1 METDGPSS
9 SGRAGLRMPPIA
21 LLVALSAINTIA
33 LNIFVPSMPGMV
45 DVFDTSPAAV
55 QLTLSFYLVAFAL
68 AQLAIG
74 PLSDRYGR
82 RPVLLWGLAIYA
94 LAPLLCAAAWSI
106 GSLAAARALQA
117 IGGCAGIVLARAVI
131 RDLHERDRAASV
143 IGLVTMLTAFA
154 SAAAPAIGASLDV
167 WLGWRASFLVV
178 ALFGTV
184 VLAWTFA
191 SLPETHRVPS
201 GQSMLSTFSGCG
213 QLLRS
218 AAFIGYALH
227 GACTLA
233 GWYAMIAGL
242 PYVLVDVLGRPPTDY
257 GLYFPLLSFGYMA
270 GNFITSRVVQ
280 RMGVQRLMLNG
291 AWLAVA
297 SCVVLYLWNLASGP
311 AGLAI
316 VLPLAVVVL
325 SHGLSQPSAIAG
337 AVSVNPAL
345 AGSAAGVMG
354 FGQGLIAAA
363 GAQLLGVLQNGT
375 VHPLF
380 AVVTAFAVISLLAC
394 FLARW
399 GEAGETPPAPDAA
412 DRRPA
417 PSLRR

>member
-1 METDGPSS
+1 MQADEPPSGGP
-9 SGRAGLRMPPIA
+9 GPRVPPIA

-33 LNIFVPSMPGMV
+33 LNMFVPSMPGMV
-45 DVFDTSPAAV
+45 DVFGTSPAAV
-55 QLTLSFYLVAFAL
+55 QLTLSFYLAAFAV

-106 GSLAAARALQA
+106 GSLAGARALQA

-143 IGLVTMLTAFA
+143 IGLVTMLTALA
-154 SAAAPAIGASLDV
+154 TAAAPAMGGLLDL
-167 WLGWRASFLVV
+167 WLGWRASFLAV
-178 ALFGTV
+178 ALSGAV
-184 VLAWTFA
+184 VFAWTFA
-191 SLPETHRVPS
+191 RLPETNPVAT
-201 GQSMLSTFSGCG
+201 GQSMLRTFRGCG

-218 AAFIGYALH
+218 PAFIGYSLH

-233 GWYAMIAGL
+233 AWYSMIAGL
-242 PYVLVDVLGRPPTDY
+242 PYLLVDVLGRPATDY

-270 GNFITSRVVQ
+270 GNFITSRVAQ
-280 RMGVQRLMLNG
+280 RLGVHRLMLRG

-297 SCVVLYLWNLASGP
+297 SCVVLYLWYFASGP
-311 AGLAI
+311 AALAI
-316 VLPLAVVVL
+316 VLPMAVVVL
-325 SHGLSQPSAIAG
+325 SHGVSQPSAIAG

-354 FGQGLIAAA
+354 FGQGLVAAG
-363 GAQLLGVLQNGT
+363 GAQLVGMLQNGT

-380 AVVTAFAVISLLAC
+380 AVVTTFAVVSLLAC

-399 GEAGETPPAPDAA
+399 GEAREAPPAPDAA
-412 DRRPA
+412 DRGAA